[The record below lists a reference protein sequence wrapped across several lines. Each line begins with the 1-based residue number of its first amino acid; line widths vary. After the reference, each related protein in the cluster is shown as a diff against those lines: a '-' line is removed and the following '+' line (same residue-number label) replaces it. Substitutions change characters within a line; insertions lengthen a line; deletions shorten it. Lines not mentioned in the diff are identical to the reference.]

1 MDSFENRHL
10 NLEFTLECGQTFRWK
25 KMPDGF
31 YYGMAGNTFTRIRQ
45 EGSRFYYETAPQS
58 GDFKTISSYFRLD
71 CDDEYQEIIRQIS
84 STGLHLSKAVK
95 EYYGL
100 RLLRQPVFETLISFI
115 LSANNTIPK
124 VARTVQAISK
134 RHGKG
139 VVLGRYQGYTF
150 PEPAVL
156 AQANEAELEE
166 GLEAEYRAR
175 YIIQSSKRIA
185 EQGFSLENLR
195 ELSYDWAV
203 GQFMSLP
210 GVGRTVADCV
220 MLFSLGKYEAF
231 PLDAWVRRTMEN
243 LYFEGKKTPDREI
256 LLLASRQWGQYAG
269 YANEYLYM
277 FARNQK

>member
-1 MDSFENRHL
+1 VDSFENRHL

-31 YYGMAGNTFTRIRQ
+31 YYGMAGNNFTRIRQ
-45 EGSRFYYETAPQS
+45 EGPRFYYETAPQPA
-58 GDFKTISSYFRLD
+58 DFKTISGYFRLD
-71 CDDEYQEIIRQIS
+71 CDDEYQEIVRQIS
-84 STGLHLSKAVK
+84 NTGPDLYKAVK
-95 EYYGL
+95 KYYGL
-100 RLLRQPVFETLISFI
+100 RLLKQPAFETLISFI

-124 VARTVQAISK
+124 VSRTVQAISK
-134 RHGKG
+134 RYGNG

-150 PEPAVL
+150 PEPAAL

-166 GLEAEYRAR
+166 GLGAEYRAK

-185 EQGFSLENLR
+185 EQGFSLENLL
-195 ELSYDWAV
+195 ELPYDWAV
-203 GQFMSLP
+203 GQLMSLP